1 MVDFRIRSEGLI
13 LSLNSSTQYTTRMV
27 PGNDEE
33 LLHYFLLEH
42 IISTISTQA
51 KANNTYRKMY
61 KMSQLGATLDVKHT
75 RVITAKLI

>member
-13 LSLNSSTQYTTRMV
+13 LFSNSSTQYTTKMV

-33 LLHYFLLEH
+33 LLAYSLLVH
-42 IISTISTQA
+42 IISIISTQT
-51 KANNTYRKMY
+51 KANNTYRKMC

-75 RVITAKLI
+75 QVITTKLI

>member
-13 LSLNSSTQYTTRMV
+13 LSSNSSTQYTTRMV

-33 LLHYFLLEH
+33 RLPYSLLEH
-42 IISTISTQA
+42 IISTISMQA